1 MSSLPSLL
9 LLAMCVVPPFL
20 CTWLGLVFGK
30 RVHPDHRPENQHI
43 GTVQGAL
50 LGLLALLL
58 GFAFSGAMS
67 RFVDRQ
73 DALSSEANA
82 IESAYARAV
91 LLPTKDRL
99 QTELRE
105 YARLR
110 LRVFQE
116 SVDASNDALERELN
130 ACFERAFAACV
141 EGVKETPALASLMIT
156 SIDEVNDQ
164 FTRRTALARRHLPGQ
179 FVFVMLVC
187 TCVSLGAIGYGA
199 GLVEKSSVGIVFA
212 LTLLTSTAL
221 YVTFDFD
228 RPQRGLIRLDE
239 TPLINLVEKLSSK

>member
-1 MSSLPSLL
+1 MLVL
-9 LLAMCVVPPFL
+9 CVVPPFV
-20 CTWLGLVFGK
+20 CTWLGIVLGK
-30 RVHPDHRPENQHI
+30 RVPADKRPENQHI

-50 LGLLALLL
+50 LGLLGLLL

-82 IESAYARAV
+82 IETAYNRAV

-99 QTELRE
+99 QADLRE

-130 ACFERAFAACV
+130 NSFDRAFAACV
-141 EGVKETPALASLMIT
+141 EGVKDTPALASLMIT
-156 SIDEVNDQ
+156 SIDEINDQ

-187 TCVSLGAIGYGA
+187 TCVSMGAIGYGA
-199 GLVEKSSVGIVFA
+199 GLVEKRSVGIVFA

-228 RPQRGLIRLDE
+228 RPQRGLIRIDE
-239 TPLINLVEKLSSK
+239 TPLTNLVDKLSAR